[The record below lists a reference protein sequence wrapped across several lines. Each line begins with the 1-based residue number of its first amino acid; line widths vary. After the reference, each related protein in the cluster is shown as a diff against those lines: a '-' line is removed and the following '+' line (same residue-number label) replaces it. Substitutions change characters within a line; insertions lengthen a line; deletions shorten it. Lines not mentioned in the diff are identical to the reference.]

1 MEAPAEGLKSTSLG
15 PCRGFPLM
23 AYDRRQTPQRYE
35 LGCGR
40 CRLYS
45 SVLITGYR
53 GLDSF
58 KLDGLGRINL
68 LVGTNNSGKTSILEC
83 IELLRSAGNA
93 HALTTILGRRGEW
106 GYSSDEERH
115 DYLDVTHL
123 FANHELPGEF
133 VVEGASVH
141 TPSLFPVNDRV
152 TVAVTDLRTGQLPFV
167 EEDSLEED
175 GQLALSVNW
184 SDAPEEF
191 KGRITSEGLL
201 RWPWARRPSRLRDNA
216 SNSVQFI
223 RTNGMT
229 TVDVVRLFD
238 DIVLTEHEQHVTEAL
253 RIIDRSIER
262 IASVGIDRR
271 PYVREGPGGVVLKL
285 HGVPYRVPIG
295 SAGDGMWRMLGLAL
309 ALSNAKGGVL
319 LVDEIDTGLHYSV
332 MENMWRMIGE
342 RAVALDVQVFAT
354 THSRDCYESLAAVAH
369 PDSGPADVTI
379 QRIDA
384 RRKLAVR
391 FSNDEV
397 VAAAERGIEV
407 R

>member
-1 MEAPAEGLKSTSLG
+1 LKSTSLG

-45 SVLITGYR
+45 SVLISGYR

-58 KLDGLGRINL
+58 TLDGLGRINL

-83 IELLRSAGNA
+83 IELLRSAGNP

-106 GYSSDEERH
+106 GYSSGEERQ

-123 FANHELPGEF
+123 FANHELSGKC
-133 VVEGASVH
+133 VIEGTSVDTRSRASW
-141 TPSLFPVNDRV
+141 NNRV
-152 TVAVTDLRTGQLPFV
+152 TVDVTELRNDQL
-167 EEDSLEED
+167 ELEQEDSLEED
-175 GQLALSVNW
+175 GQLALRVNW
-184 SDAPEEF
+184 SDAAEGF
-191 KGRITSEGLL
+191 KARTTTEGLL
-201 RWPWARRPSRLRDNA
+201 RWPWPRHLPRFRDGPSQF
-216 SNSVQFI
+216 VQFI
-223 RTNGMT
+223 KTNGMT
-229 TVDVVRLFD
+229 AVDVVRLFD
-238 DIVLTEHEQHVTEAL
+238 DIVLTEQEEHVTEAL

-262 IASVGIDRR
+262 IASVGIERR
-271 PYVREGPGGVVLKL
+271 PYMREGPGGVALKL

-354 THSRDCYESLAAVAH
+354 THSRDCYESLAAVVR
-369 PDSGPADVTI
+369 PRSVPTGVTI
-379 QRIDA
+379 QRIDT
-384 RRKLAVR
+384 RRKRAMRL
-391 FSNDEV
+391 SGDDI
-397 VAAAERGIEV
+397 VAAAERGLEV

>member
-1 MEAPAEGLKSTSLG
+1 
-15 PCRGFPLM
+15 M
-23 AYDRRQTPQRYE
+23 AYDRRQSNQQCGM
-35 LGCGR
+35 GCGR

-53 GLDSF
+53 GLESF
-58 KLDGLGRINL
+58 KLNGLGRINL

-83 IELLRSAGNA
+83 IELLRSAGNV
-93 HALTTILGRRGEW
+93 HVLMGILGRRGEW

-123 FANHELPGEF
+123 FANHELPSKF
-133 VVEGASVH
+133 VVEGFSAH
-141 TPSLFPVNDRV
+141 TRSHLSWSNRA
-152 TVAVTDLRTGQLPFV
+152 TVAVTDLRSSQLPIMEDDSM
-167 EEDSLEED
+167 EEDE
-175 GQLALSVNW
+175 QLALHVNW
-184 SDAPEEF
+184 SDAREEF
-191 KGRITSEGLL
+191 KAGVTSEGLL
-201 RWPWARRPSRLRDNA
+201 RWPWARRMSRFRDNA
-216 SNSVQFI
+216 SESVQFI

-229 TVDVVRLFD
+229 TLDVVRLFD
-238 DIVLTEHEQHVTEAL
+238 DIVLTEQEQHVTEAL

-262 IASVGIDRR
+262 IASVGIERR

-285 HGVPYRVPIG
+285 RGVPYRVPIG

-332 MENMWRMIGE
+332 MENMWRMVSE

-354 THSRDCYESLAAVAH
+354 THSRDCYESLAAVVR
-369 PDSGPADVTI
+369 PDLGSPDATI

-384 RRKLAVR
+384 RRKRAVR
-391 FSNDEV
+391 LSNDEV